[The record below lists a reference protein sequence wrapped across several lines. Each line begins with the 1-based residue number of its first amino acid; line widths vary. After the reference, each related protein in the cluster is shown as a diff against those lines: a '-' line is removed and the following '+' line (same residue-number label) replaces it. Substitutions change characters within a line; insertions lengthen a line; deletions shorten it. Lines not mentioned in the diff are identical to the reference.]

1 MSNLNWRRF
10 WERAKYW
17 DLTNVLSDKM
27 FIKIEY

>member
-17 DLTNVLSDKM
+17 DLANVLSYKK
-27 FIKIEY
+27 FIKI